1 MSTIKNFKK
10 DDLIVKEGDK
20 SKNFFIVVEGKV
32 GIFRNNEKIAE
43 FSKSGDIVGEM
54 SFILK
59 KPRTGT
65 LKALTDCS
73 LLTVEGELDDII
85 KQYPDIS
92 KKLIRTL
99 AERLTKAAEHRS

>member
-1 MSTIKNFKK
+1 MSSIKNYKK
-10 DDLIVKEGDK
+10 DDLIVKEGEK
-20 SKNFFIVVEGKV
+20 AKNFFILVDGKV
-32 GIFRNNEKIAE
+32 GIIRKNEMIAE

-54 SFILK
+54 SFILN

>member
-1 MSTIKNFKK
+1 MSSMKNFKK
-10 DDLIVKEGDK
+10 DELIVKEGEK
-20 SKNFFIVVEGKV
+20 AKIFFILVDGKV
-32 GIFRNNEKIAE
+32 GLFRNTEKITE
-43 FSKSGDIVGEM
+43 FSKSGDILGEV
-54 SFILK
+54 SFILN
-59 KPRTGT
+59 KPRSGT

-99 AERLTKAAEHRS
+99 AERLSKAAVHGI

>member
-10 DDLIVKEGDK
+10 DDLIVKEGEK
-20 SKNFFIVVEGKV
+20 AKNFFILVEGKV

-43 FSKSGDIVGEM
+43 FAKSGEIVGEM
-54 SFILK
+54 SFILNK
-59 KPRTGT
+59 LRTGT
-65 LKALTDCS
+65 IKALTDCS